1 MGSVGRVTDSTTS
14 APVAHPPAAPTTRP
28 TTAPARAGVTPA
40 SDTARTP
47 TAVDSIAERHFDAVL
62 QHSPIEATYLG
73 VDVRQDQLDDFSPA
87 GCRAR
92 ADLARATLAELE
104 TAEPVDDIDRVTV
117 AAMRER
123 LQLDVD
129 LHEAGLDQCD
139 LNVIASPM
147 QSARDVFDLMPTDTV
162 EHWDTIARRLG
173 ALPRAL
179 EQWQGSLLASV
190 DADPTRISARRQVEA
205 CMAQCGDLVGD
216 DGFFATSTG
225 AARTRDGQPLPEA
238 LAADLGAAGRRAA
251 DSYAALKA
259 FLGEQILPRAREED
273 AVGRE
278 HYQLASRHFLG
289 ATVDLEETY
298 AWGQEETARL
308 DAEMRRTA
316 ERILPGSTVKE
327 AMAHLNEDPA
337 YRLQGTDELQAWM
350 QTKADEVM
358 DWLDGTH
365 FDIPGPV
372 RTIECRIAP
381 THTGGIYYT
390 GPSEDF
396 TRPGRMW
403 WSVPKGV
410 ETFGTWA
417 ELSTVY
423 HEGVPGHHLQ
433 VAQTTYRAELLNRW
447 RRMLCWVSGHGEG
460 WALYA
465 ERLMA
470 ELGFM
475 DDPGNYLGF
484 LDAQSLRAARVVL
497 DIGVHCGFEAP
508 EEVGGGDWTYDKAWQ
523 FLSTHANNDEAS
535 LRFELDRYLGW
546 PGQAPSY
553 KIGERIWMQLRDETA
568 AAEGD
573 SFDSKAFHR
582 RALDVGSVGLDVLVE
597 TLRP

>member
-1 MGSVGRVTDSTTS
+1 MTDTS
-14 APVAHPPAAPTTRP
+14 PATDTPAAPT
-28 TTAPARAGVTPA
+28 
-40 SDTARTP
+40 SARTP
-47 TAVDSIAERHFDAVL
+47 TAVDAIAERHFDAVMQL
-62 QHSPIEATYLG
+62 SPIEATYLG
-73 VDVRQDQLDDFSPA
+73 VDVRQDELDDFSPA
-87 GCRAR
+87 GYAARASQAR
-92 ADLARATLAELE
+92 TTLADLA
-104 TAEPVDDIDRVTV
+104 TAEPVDDIDRVTI

-147 QSARDVFDLMPTDTV
+147 QSVRDVFDLMPTDTA
-162 EHWDTIARRLG
+162 EHWATIARRLT
-173 ALPRAL
+173 ALPAAL
-179 EQWQGSLLASV
+179 EQWRGSLLASA
-190 DADPTRISARRQVEA
+190 DAKPAHISARRQVES
-205 CMAQCGDLVGD
+205 CMKQCDDLVGD
-216 DGFFATSTG
+216 EGFFSTFV
-225 AARTRDGQPLPEA
+225 
-238 LAADLGAAGRRAA
+238 ADARAA
-251 DSYAALKA
+251 DETALPDDLRAELSTAAKACADAYADLKT
-259 FLGEQILPRAREED
+259 FLGEQLLPRAREED

-298 AWGQEETARL
+298 AWGQVETARL

-316 ERILPGSTVKE
+316 DRIVPGGTVKD
-327 AMAHLNEDPA
+327 AIAALGEDPA
-337 YRLQGTDELQAWM
+337 YRLEGTDALQQWM

-358 DWLDGTH
+358 DLLDGTH
-365 FDIPGPV
+365 FDIPAPV
-372 RTIECRIAP
+372 RTIECKIAP

-433 VAQTTYRAELLNRW
+433 IAQTTYRAELLNRW

-465 ERLMA
+465 ERLMT

-497 DIGVHCGFEAP
+497 DIGIHCGFEAP
-508 EEVGGGDWTYDKAWQ
+508 DEVGGGEWAYDKAWQ
-523 FLSTHANNDEAS
+523 YLSAHANNDEAS

-568 AAEGD
+568 AREGD
-573 SFDSKAFHR
+573 SFDPKAFHR

-597 TLRP
+597 ALRD

>member
-1 MGSVGRVTDSTTS
+1 MTQTSSDTHTS
-14 APVAHPPAAPTTRP
+14 ADGTTE
-28 TTAPARAGVTPA
+28 
-40 SDTARTP
+40 RTP
-47 TAVDSIAERHFDAVL
+47 TAIDAIAERHFDATMQL
-62 QHSPIEATYLG
+62 SPIEATYLG
-73 VDVRQDQLDDFSPA
+73 VPVRQDEYDDLSPA
-87 GCRAR
+87 GHDAR
-92 ADLARATLAELE
+92 AELARATLADLA
-104 TAEPVDDIDRVTV
+104 TAEPADDIDRVTV

-123 LQLDVD
+123 LQLEIDI
-129 LHEAGLDQCD
+129 HEAGHHLGEV
-139 LNVIASPM
+139 NVLACPL
-147 QSARDVFDLMPTDTV
+147 QSLRDVYDLMPTDT
-162 EHWDTIARRLG
+162 EEQWATITRRLT
-173 ALPRAL
+173 ALPTAL
-179 EQWQGSLLASV
+179 EQWRTSLSTA
-190 DADPTRISARRQVEA
+190 ADRGHVSAKRQIEA
-205 CMAQCGDLVGD
+205 CITQCDDLVGD
-216 DGFFATSTG
+216 DGFFTKFATG
-225 AARTRDGQPLPEA
+225 ARTKDGAPLPDAGQQELTAAAQGAAAAYGDLRTFFETELLHRAPTRDA
-238 LAADLGAAGRRAA
+238 
-251 DSYAALKA
+251 
-259 FLGEQILPRAREED
+259 I
-273 AVGRE
+273 GRE
-278 HYQLASRHFLG
+278 RYQLASRTFLG

-298 AWGQEETARL
+298 AWGQQETARL
-308 DAEMRRTA
+308 AAEMERTA
-316 ERILPGSTVKE
+316 DRIKPGATVKD
-327 AMAHLNEDPA
+327 AIAALGVDPA
-337 YRLQGTDELQAWM
+337 YQLHGTDELQRWM

-358 DWLDGTH
+358 DLLGGTH
-365 FDIPGPV
+365 FDIPDPV

-433 VAQTTYRAELLNRW
+433 IAQTTYRAELLNRW

-465 ERLMA
+465 ERLMV

-497 DIGVHCGFEAP
+497 DIGIHCGFEAP
-508 EEVGGGDWTYDKAWQ
+508 AEVGGGEWTYDKAWQ
-523 FLSTHANNDEAS
+523 FLSAHANNDEAS

-568 AAEGD
+568 AREGD
-573 SFDSKAFHR
+573 SFDAKAFHR

-597 TLRP
+597 AMRA

>member
-1 MGSVGRVTDSTTS
+1 MTDTATS
-14 APVAHPPAAPTTRP
+14 APASAATPD
-28 TTAPARAGVTPA
+28 APVDRV
-40 SDTARTP
+40 P
-47 TAVDSIAERHFDAVL
+47 TAVDAIAEQHFDAVL
-62 QHSPIEATYLG
+62 EHSPIEATYLG
-73 VDVRQDQLDDFSPA
+73 VDVRQGELDDLSPE
-87 GCRAR
+87 GYRAR
-92 ADLARATLAELE
+92 ADLARATLSRLA

-123 LQLDVD
+123 LELDVAV
-129 LHEAGLDQCD
+129 HEAGMDRAD
-139 LNVIASPM
+139 LNVIASPL
-147 QSARDVFDLMPTDTV
+147 QSLRDVFDLMPTDTAEQWATV
-162 EHWDTIARRLG
+162 ATRLT
-173 ALPRAL
+173 AVPAAL
-179 EQWQGSLLASV
+179 EQWRTSLLASAGEGRV
-190 DADPTRISARRQVEA
+190 SARRQVEA
-205 CMAQCGDLVGD
+205 CMRQCDDLVGEE
-216 DGFFATSTG
+216 GFFATYAAGARTKDGASLPDAQQAELRAA
-225 AARTRDGQPLPEA
+225 AARAGDA
-238 LAADLGAAGRRAA
+238 YAD
-251 DSYAALKA
+251 LKA
-259 FLGEQILPRAREED
+259 FLGEHLLPRAPEAD

-278 HYQLASRHFLG
+278 RYALASRHFLG

-298 AWGQEETARL
+298 AWGQEETERL

-316 ERILPGSTVKE
+316 DRILPGATVKE
-327 AMAHLNEDPA
+327 AMAHLGEDPA
-337 YRLQGTDELQAWM
+337 YRLVGTDALQRWM

-358 DWLDGTH
+358 DLLDGTH
-365 FDIPGPV
+365 FDIPAPV

-433 VAQTTYRAELLNRW
+433 VAQTTHRAELLNRW

-465 ERLMA
+465 ERLMV

-497 DIGVHCGFEAP
+497 DIGIHCGFEAP
-508 EEVGGGDWTYDKAWQ
+508 AEVGGGDWTYDKAWQ
-523 FLSTHANNDEAS
+523 YLGAHANNDEAS

-573 SFDSKAFHR
+573 AFDPKAFHR

-597 TLRP
+597 AMRR

>member
-1 MGSVGRVTDSTTS
+1 MTETSSDIATT
-14 APVAHPPAAPTTRP
+14 PAPT
-28 TTAPARAGVTPA
+28 
-40 SDTARTP
+40 SARTP
-47 TAVDSIAERHFDAVL
+47 TAVDGIAERHFDAVL
-62 QHSPIEATYLG
+62 QNSPIEATYLG
-73 VDVRQDQLDDFSPA
+73 VDVGQDEFDDFSA
-87 GCRAR
+87 SGYRAR
-92 ADLARATLAELE
+92 ADLARTTLAQLD
-104 TAEPVDDIDRVTV
+104 TAEPVDDIDRVTL

-129 LHEAGLDQCD
+129 VHEAGLDRCD

-147 QSARDVFDLMPTDTV
+147 QSVRDVFDLMPTDTEEQWATV
-162 EHWDTIARRLG
+162 VRRLE
-173 ALPRAL
+173 ALPAAL
-179 EQWQGSLLASV
+179 EQWQGTLLASV
-190 DADPTRISARRQVEA
+190 DADPSLISARRQVEA
-205 CMAQCGDLVGD
+205 CMTQCDDLMGDR
-216 DGFFATSTG
+216 GFFATFAAAPSTRG
-225 AARTRDGQPLPEA
+225 DQPSSLPESLQRDLDA
-238 LAADLGAAGRRAA
+238 AAGLAADA
-251 DSYAALKA
+251 YANLKV
-259 FLGEQILPRAREED
+259 FLGDQLLGRARMED

-278 HYQLASRHFLG
+278 RYQLASRRFLG
-289 ATVDLEETY
+289 ATIDLEETY
-298 AWGQEETARL
+298 AWGQEETARIA
-308 DAEMRRTA
+308 AEMRRTA
-316 ERILPGSTVKE
+316 DRIAPGGSVGDAIK
-327 AMAHLNEDPA
+327 ALGDDPA
-337 YRLQGTDELQAWM
+337 YQLRGTLALQQWM

-358 DWLDGTH
+358 DLLDGTH
-365 FDIPGPV
+365 FDIPDPV

-433 VAQTTYRAELLNRW
+433 IAQTTYRSELLNRW

-497 DIGVHCGFEAP
+497 DIGIHCGFEAP
-508 EEVGGGDWTYDKAWQ
+508 AEVGGGEWTYDKAWQ
-523 FLSTHANNDEAS
+523 FLKAHANNDEAS

-568 AAEGD
+568 AREGS
-573 SFDSKAFHR
+573 SFDAKAFHR

-597 TLRP
+597 AMRP